1 MARDLGD
8 AAGQTYP
15 RIEWSVSGP
24 PVRPIGAFRV
34 GMADPGRFGLVP
46 RSSKSGLPAPNS
58 AVLWSEMA
66 DFGRFPGSRIS
77 AAPPTYSPVLM
88 YLGIQVLVGCLE
100 LEIATFANTLRCFET
115 SGNPGFVWFPGARN
129 RDFREEVPPF

>member
-15 RIEWSVSGP
+15 RIEWSVSGH

-88 YLGIQVLVGCLE
+88 YLGTQVLAGCPE
-100 LEIATFANTLRCFET
+100 PEIATFAKKPPRFEVA
-115 SGNPGFVWFPGARN
+115 GNPGF
-129 RDFREEVPPF
+129 RDIRDQVPAF